1 MSEITGWAS
10 AICFA
15 ALACVMLEF
24 LSPSGKMEK
33 MVRFVLSAFM
43 LCALFKPM
51 LDISKIKFE
60 FDISKKNDYKVSG
73 IKKGLENQAM
83 SIAASNIEK
92 LVENEMEKIK
102 ITPKKIQVIMDTSDV
117 NSISINRLII
127 KIDKKNLDRQEEVK
141 QLVYKE
147 LGLVVE
153 VTS

>member
-15 ALACVMLEF
+15 SLACVMLEF

-43 LCALFKPM
+43 LCALFKPI
-51 LDISKIKFE
+51 LGISKIKFE
-60 FDISKKNDYKVSG
+60 FDINKKNNYKVSG
-73 IKKGLENQAM
+73 IKKGLENQTM

-102 ITPKKIQVIMDTSDV
+102 ITPKKIQVIMDTSDI

-127 KIDKKNLDRQEEVK
+127 KIDKENLDRQEEIK
-141 QLVYKE
+141 KLIYKE
-147 LGLVVE
+147 LGLAVE